1 MRVPKWLTTEV
12 EELGKGVYRGE
23 LDREQALAT
32 LTDHVFEKDEDL
44 ARLIVS
50 GWASGKLQSWLNA
63 RKRDTAVRANQA
75 AAGQFQAAFDE
86 ICSDYWSRDTYGPLT
101 PLEELEKYHEQ
112 MCSMTSGF
120 VRRDEERGQRLAE
133 LLAAVGGDRTAAW
146 EQAERARL
154 GLSGGAA
161 AEG

>member
-1 MRVPKWLTTEV
+1 MKVPKWFTTEV

-23 LDREQALAT
+23 LDREEALAT

-63 RKRDTAVRANQA
+63 RKRDTAVRADQA
-75 AAGQFQAAFDE
+75 MAGQFQSAFDE
-86 ICSDYWSRDTYGPLT
+86 ICSDYWARDTYGPMT
-101 PLEELEKYHEQ
+101 PLEELAKYHEQ
-112 MCSMTSGF
+112 MASMTAGF
-120 VRRDEERGQRLAE
+120 VRRDEERGKRLEE
-133 LLAAVGGDRTAAW
+133 LVRAVGGDMTASW
-146 EQAERARL
+146 EAAERARL
-154 GLSGGAA
+154 GLSAVA